1 MYELAFHAT
10 IQGAM
15 KYRVITSGGAVVGVY
30 DATSEDEVLDKVG
43 ADSSTGYATR
53 AAAEDAAMNG
63 AILIEAAE

>member
-1 MYELAFHAT
+1 
-10 IQGAM
+10 M
-15 KYRVITSGGAVVGVY
+15 KYRVVTSGGAVVGVY
-30 DATSEDEVLDKVG
+30 DAASEDEVLDKVG